1 MKFSKIVVIDD
12 EEDILELIRYN
23 LEKERATVETFTSG
37 QEALKIIQ
45 QSAPDLIISDWMMGD
60 IDGLD
65 LCRVL
70 KRDPL
75 LSQIPFVML
84 TARGDEIDAVTAL
97 ELGADEYL
105 VKPIRMRE
113 LITRIR
119 KIIDRSS
126 AAKPAMPM
134 AVLIPQL
141 PASTPPQIA
150 SDKLLCFKDLVM
162 NIENHQVSIESN
174 ELALTYTEFRLLQLL
189 ISRQG
194 RVYSRNQIM
203 EKLNGIDYFATERSI
218 DVQVAGLRKKLG
230 PYKDYLETVRGVGY
244 RMQE

>member
-1 MKFSKIVVIDD
+1 MKFSKIIVIDD

-37 QEALKIIQ
+37 KKALNTIQ
-45 QSAPDLIISDWMMGD
+45 QSLPDLVICDWMMDD

-65 LCRVL
+65 LCRLL
-70 KRDPL
+70 KRDSRM
-75 LSQIPFVML
+75 SQIPFVML

-105 VKPIRMRE
+105 IKPIRMRE
-113 LITRIR
+113 LITRVK
-119 KIIDRSS
+119 KILSRNSRDEPV
-126 AAKPAMPM
+126 PA
-134 AVLIPQL
+134 L
-141 PASTPPQIA
+141 PAPELPTPTSA
-150 SDKLLCFKDLVM
+150 DKLLVFKGIRM
-162 NIENHQVSIESN
+162 NIENHKITLDNQDLS
-174 ELALTYTEFRLLQLL
+174 LTFTEFRLLQLL
-189 ISRQG
+189 ISRPG
-194 RVYSRNQIM
+194 RVHSRNQIM

>member
-12 EEDILELIRYN
+12 EEDVLELIRYN
-23 LEKERATVETFTSG
+23 LERERATVQTFTSG
-37 QEALKIIQ
+37 NEALKIIQ
-45 QSAPDLIISDWMMGD
+45 REAPNLVICDWMMDD

-65 LCRVL
+65 LCRL
-70 KRDPL
+70 MKRDPL
-75 LSQIPFVML
+75 LVQIPFVML
-84 TARGDEIDAVTAL
+84 TGRSEEIDVVTAL

-105 VKPIRMRE
+105 IKPIRMRE
-113 LITRIR
+113 LITRVK
-119 KIIDRSS
+119 KILGRTGLTEPVPTT
-126 AAKPAMPM
+126 PA
-134 AVLIPQL
+134 L
-141 PASTPPQIA
+141 PALPPE
-150 SDKLLCFKDLVM
+150 SGDKLLLFKGISM
-162 NIENHQVSIESN
+162 NIENHNVLLDRES
-174 ELALTYTEFRLLQLL
+174 LALTFTEFRLLQLL
-189 ISRQG
+189 ISRPG

>member
-12 EEDILELIRYN
+12 EEDVLELIRYN
-23 LEKERATVETFTSG
+23 LERERATVQTFTSG
-37 QEALKIIQ
+37 NEALKIIQ
-45 QSAPDLIISDWMMGD
+45 REAPNLVICDWMMDD

-65 LCRVL
+65 LCRL
-70 KRDPL
+70 MKRDPL
-75 LSQIPFVML
+75 LVQIPFVML
-84 TARGDEIDAVTAL
+84 TGRSEEIDVVTAL

-105 VKPIRMRE
+105 IKPIRMRE
-113 LITRIR
+113 LITRVK
-119 KIIDRSS
+119 KILGRTGLTEPVPT
-126 AAKPAMPM
+126 APA
-134 AVLIPQL
+134 L
-141 PASTPPQIA
+141 PAPPPE
-150 SDKLLCFKDLVM
+150 SGDKLLLFKGISM
-162 NIENHQVSIESN
+162 NIENHNVLLDRES
-174 ELALTYTEFRLLQLL
+174 LALTFTEFRLLQLL
-189 ISRQG
+189 ISRPG